1 MIFLDFSGKFFG
13 FLGEIFGHPSEFCLD
28 FLVKFFRVTR
38 LERPKGVKDEVKQA
52 EGPKAGPGPGLGGP
66 GGRPKSRGPT
76 CPLDF

>member
-52 EGPKAGPGPGLGGP
+52 RRAQSRPGSGVGG
-66 GGRPKSRGPT
+66 SRWAA
-76 CPLDF
+76 